1 MNNETQT
8 QHISGM
14 VTALLENDPGDFL
27 VELKITP
34 GNHIKIFI
42 DNDTGMTIEKCVA
55 LNRALYKKLEEGNT
69 FPDGD
74 FSLEVSSPGL
84 DEPLKLHRQYVKNL
98 GRTVE
103 ITMNDGTQVEGK
115 LLSANETSLEIEEKK
130 GKKKELVNHIL
141 LLENIKTTKIKVVF

>member
-1 MNNETQT
+1 
-8 QHISGM
+8 M

-55 LNRALYKKLEEGNT
+55 LNRALYKRLEESDVYR
-69 FPDGD
+69 DGD

-84 DEPLKLHRQYVKNL
+84 DEPLKLYRQFVKNL
-98 GRTVE
+98 GRSVE
-103 ITMNDGTQVEGK
+103 VTMNDGTQIEGR
-115 LLSANETSLEIEEKK
+115 LVSAGEGSIEVEEKK
-130 GKKKELVNHIL
+130 GKKKEPVNHTL
-141 LLENIKTTKIKVVF
+141 LLESVKTTKIKVVF